1 MYLFIDYWIFL
12 LVAIGTIV
20 IVLFTFSNVKDVRA
34 RIAITLSAL
43 SIFLYSGY
51 GIALKE
57 VDNSY
62 VYKYLI
68 ALFFFYLP
76 FSLLFKNKSGSQIKG
91 KRFENFL
98 DSHPSFLKNAT
109 YVYLFLIIIPL
120 IFPRFRLFN
129 VFVSGITIEGIYDYY
144 NASAADPFSRL
155 TSSLAVFFRPFFY
168 VYITFVRFKKPQSL
182 TPLMLF
188 LADVLID
195 IMDSCYIGRSA
206 MVNRGLI
213 LFFLVFCIKNGEF
226 RFTKKH
232 GIAILS
238 VIVALVPFFYAYTF
252 IRSGADVEHVSFGES
267 LELLIASEVTYPTY
281 YDHILSSPVFEDPS
295 PLSVLLWL
303 IFLPVPS
310 ILWPSKPSLANDVFT
325 YSITGLHRTDY
336 GYSSLLP
343 SFLGESFMY
352 FGEHFYWVFTLLMG
366 FVFALI
372 LKYLSNNKY
381 MLLFMLALAV
391 RLTAAGR
398 AGATAAIPS
407 FVNGVL
413 FVLLVD
419 WFVIR
424 PQKNRI

>member
-1 MYLFIDYWIFL
+1 MILSTDYWILF
-12 LVAIGTIV
+12 LVAIGTLF
-20 IVLFTFSNVKDVRA
+20 IVLCTFSSVKDVRV
-34 RIAITLSAL
+34 RVAITLSAL

-51 GIALKE
+51 GIALSE

-76 FSLLFKNKSGSQIKG
+76 FSLLFKNKKGSQRNG
-91 KRFENFL
+91 RRFESYL
-98 DSHPSFLKNAT
+98 DNHPLFLKTAT
-109 YVYLFLIIIPL
+109 YVYFILIIIPL
-120 IFPRFRLFN
+120 LFPRFRLFN
-129 VFVSGITIEGIYDYY
+129 VFISGITIEGIYDYL

-168 VYITFVRFKKPQSL
+168 AYITFVLLKKPKSL
-182 TPLMLF
+182 TPLLLF

-195 IMDSCYIGRSA
+195 IMDSCYIGRAA
-206 MVNRGLI
+206 MVNRGLV
-213 LFFLVFCIKNGEF
+213 LFFMLFCIKKGEF

-238 VIVALVPFFYAYTF
+238 IIVALIPFLYAYTF
-252 IRSGADVEHVSFGES
+252 IRTGADVEQVTFGES

-295 PLSVLLWL
+295 PLAVLLWL
-303 IFLPVPS
+303 IFLPVPTV
-310 ILWPSKPSLANDVFT
+310 IWPSKPSLANDVFT

-352 FGEHFYWVFTLLMG
+352 FGEHFYWVFTFLMG

-381 MLLFMLALAV
+381 MLLFMLVLAV

-424 PQKNRI
+424 PKKNRV